1 MNEKKDIDINIP
13 EEADRV
19 ARIRRYEELYD
30 RAVNA
35 VRTITETWESSRDAF
50 KALESYYESGE
61 WLKDYESDEAGK
73 LPADLKRGVLS
84 QDGLYNLM
92 KDYDRLADIQEERTN
107 CATNKGI
114 GSDDLRRS

>member
-35 VRTITETWESSRDAF
+35 VRAIEETWESSRDAF
-50 KALESYYESGE
+50 EALEAYYESGE
-61 WLKDYESDEAGK
+61 WLEDYEADEAGK

-84 QDGLYNLM
+84 QDGLYNLLEVR
-92 KDYDRLADIQEERTN
+92 DRLEE
-107 CATNKGI
+107 ALE
-114 GSDDLRRS
+114 D